1 MSEEIKFD
9 LLGVGEL
16 ISQNDKLSVPIYQR
30 AYAWEEKNID
40 DLFNDIKVSINDY
53 SKEYF
58 LGTIVLSE
66 KDRSGVLEII
76 DGQQRITSIVI
87 LFSCLRDYFQKKEE
101 KKFSHSINNDFISS
115 YNRGEEKNIPKLTLS
130 ETDNSFFENYIVNGE
145 DLEKTKQ
152 IISL

>member
-58 LGTIVLSE
+58 LATA
-66 KDRSGVLEII
+66 
-76 DGQQRITSIVI
+76 I
-87 LFSCLRDYFQKKEE
+87 LQ
-101 KKFSHSINNDFISS
+101 
-115 YNRGEEKNIPKLTLS
+115 
-130 ETDNSFFENYIVNGE
+130 
-145 DLEKTKQ
+145 
-152 IISL
+152 